1 MNAVEIE
8 QAITHLAE
16 QPFDAANFPYA
27 FLEAFGN
34 KATTIKRLRAGA
46 SNKSDLGGVLQTNN
60 IHIAT
65 CPAGAVTGT
74 LAADD
79 RLPASS
85 HAPIIRALTV
95 RMKRSGMK
103 RAANLS
109 IDAALLEQ
117 ARALDI
123 NLSATFEASLR
134 EAVRKRKAA
143 EWLEENRAALQS
155 SNEWVEKNG
164 LPLAQYRQF

>member
-1 MNAVEIE
+1 
-8 QAITHLAE
+8 
-16 QPFDAANFPYA
+16 
-27 FLEAFGN
+27 
-34 KATTIKRLRAGA
+34 
-46 SNKSDLGGVLQTNN
+46 
-60 IHIAT
+60 
-65 CPAGAVTGT
+65 
-74 LAADD
+74 
-79 RLPASS
+79 
-85 HAPIIRALTV
+85 
-95 RMKRSGMK
+95 MK

-117 ARALDI
+117 ARSLDI

-134 EAVRKRKAA
+134 EAVRQRKAA

>member
-1 MNAVEIE
+1 
-8 QAITHLAE
+8 
-16 QPFDAANFPYA
+16 
-27 FLEAFGN
+27 
-34 KATTIKRLRAGA
+34 
-46 SNKSDLGGVLQTNN
+46 
-60 IHIAT
+60 
-65 CPAGAVTGT
+65 
-74 LAADD
+74 
-79 RLPASS
+79 
-85 HAPIIRALTV
+85 
-95 RMKRSGMK
+95 MK

-134 EAVRKRKAA
+134 EAVRQRKAA

>member
-1 MNAVEIE
+1 
-8 QAITHLAE
+8 
-16 QPFDAANFPYA
+16 
-27 FLEAFGN
+27 
-34 KATTIKRLRAGA
+34 
-46 SNKSDLGGVLQTNN
+46 
-60 IHIAT
+60 
-65 CPAGAVTGT
+65 
-74 LAADD
+74 
-79 RLPASS
+79 
-85 HAPIIRALTV
+85 
-95 RMKRSGMK
+95 MK

-109 IDAALLEQ
+109 IDADLLEQ

>member
-1 MNAVEIE
+1 
-8 QAITHLAE
+8 
-16 QPFDAANFPYA
+16 
-27 FLEAFGN
+27 
-34 KATTIKRLRAGA
+34 
-46 SNKSDLGGVLQTNN
+46 
-60 IHIAT
+60 
-65 CPAGAVTGT
+65 
-74 LAADD
+74 
-79 RLPASS
+79 
-85 HAPIIRALTV
+85 
-95 RMKRSGMK
+95 MK

-117 ARALDI
+117 ARSLDI

-143 EWLEENRAALQS
+143 EWLEENRTALQS

>member
-1 MNAVEIE
+1 
-8 QAITHLAE
+8 
-16 QPFDAANFPYA
+16 
-27 FLEAFGN
+27 
-34 KATTIKRLRAGA
+34 
-46 SNKSDLGGVLQTNN
+46 
-60 IHIAT
+60 
-65 CPAGAVTGT
+65 
-74 LAADD
+74 
-79 RLPASS
+79 
-85 HAPIIRALTV
+85 
-95 RMKRSGMK
+95 MK

-134 EAVRKRKAA
+134 EAVRERQAA

-164 LPLAQYRQF
+164 LPLARYRRF

>member
-1 MNAVEIE
+1 
-8 QAITHLAE
+8 
-16 QPFDAANFPYA
+16 
-27 FLEAFGN
+27 
-34 KATTIKRLRAGA
+34 
-46 SNKSDLGGVLQTNN
+46 
-60 IHIAT
+60 
-65 CPAGAVTGT
+65 
-74 LAADD
+74 
-79 RLPASS
+79 
-85 HAPIIRALTV
+85 
-95 RMKRSGMK
+95 MK

-134 EAVRKRKAA
+134 EAVRERKAA
-143 EWLEENRAALQS
+143 AWLEENRAALQS